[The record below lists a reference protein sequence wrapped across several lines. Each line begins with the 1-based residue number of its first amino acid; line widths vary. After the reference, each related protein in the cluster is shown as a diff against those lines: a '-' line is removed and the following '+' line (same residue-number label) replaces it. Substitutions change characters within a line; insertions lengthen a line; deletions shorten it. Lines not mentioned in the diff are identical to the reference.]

1 MKIKLIVS
9 ITFLIIILS
18 QKENVTNS
26 NKNDNIL
33 NMTNY
38 EMDKLMSCSYIITL
52 KTQEDKDLI
61 DSVKNKLNTTQQEKI
76 AAKIYTDMYEKCVN
90 TIKEESVAKIFQNL
104 KLVIQPEYSE
114 EVRKLVEI
122 DYTMYNNNINL
133 NLTLNQ
139 QILVYKF
146 QKVRELFQKKKDE
159 NPDEDRENER
169 GEDNES
175 FQSNTY
181 DIMKMPKYINVIM
194 FIIVFGFLFLGTY
207 FLLRKLTYKPEKKKK
222 KKN

>member
-26 NKNDNIL
+26 NKNENTLNIS
-33 NMTNY
+33 NY

-61 DSVKNKLNTTQQEKI
+61 DSVKKKLNTTQQEKI
-76 AAKIYTDMYEKCVN
+76 SAKIYTDMFEKCVN
-90 TIKEESVAKIFQNL
+90 TIKEESVSKIFKNL
-104 KLVIQPEYSE
+104 KLVIEPEYSE

-122 DYTMYNNNINL
+122 DYTIYNNNQNL

-146 QKVRELFQKKKDE
+146 QKVREIFQKKKAE
-159 NPDEDRENER
+159 NPKEDIENER
-169 GEDNES
+169 GEENDD
-175 FQSNTY
+175 FTSNTY
-181 DIMKMPKYINVIM
+181 DITKMPKYINAIL
-194 FIIVFGFLFLGTY
+194 FIIVFGLLFFGTY
-207 FLLRKLTYKPEKKKK
+207 FLLKKLTYKPEKKKK

>member
-1 MKIKLIVS
+1 MKIKLLFS
-9 ITFLIIILS
+9 ITFLIIILCK
-18 QKENVTNS
+18 KENITNS

-61 DSVKNKLNTTQQEKI
+61 DSVKKKLNTTQQEKI
-76 AAKIYTDMYEKCVN
+76 SAKIYTDMFEKCVN
-90 TIKEESVAKIFQNL
+90 TIKEESVSKIFKNL
-104 KLVIQPEYSE
+104 KLVIEPEYSE

-122 DYTMYNNNINL
+122 DYTIYNNNQNL

-146 QKVRELFQKKKDE
+146 QKVREIFQKKKAE
-159 NPDEDRENER
+159 NPKEDIENER
-169 GEDNES
+169 GEENDD
-175 FQSNTY
+175 FTSNTY
-181 DIMKMPKYINVIM
+181 DITKMPKYINAIL
-194 FIIVFGFLFLGTY
+194 FIIVFGLLFFGTY
-207 FLLRKLTYKPEKKKK
+207 FLLKKLTYKPEKKKK

>member
-1 MKIKLIVS
+1 MKIKLIFS
-9 ITFLIIILS
+9 ITFLIIILC
-18 QKENVTNS
+18 QKEKETHS
-26 NKNDNIL
+26 NENDNL
-33 NMTNY
+33 NITNY

-61 DSVKNKLNTTQQEKI
+61 DSVKNKLNTTQQDKI
-76 AAKIYTDMYEKCVN
+76 AAKIYTDMFEKCVN
-90 TIKEESVAKIFQNL
+90 TIKEESVLKIFKNL
-104 KLVIQPEYSE
+104 KLVIEPEYSE
-114 EVRKLVEI
+114 DVRKLVEM
-122 DYTMYNNNINL
+122 DYTIYNDNINF
-133 NLTLNQ
+133 NLTINQ
-139 QILVYKF
+139 QILIYKF
-146 QKVRELFQKKKDE
+146 QKVRELFQKKKE
-159 NPDEDRENER
+159 KNFDEDRENER

>member
-1 MKIKLIVS
+1 MKIKLIFS
-9 ITFLIIILS
+9 ITFLIIILC
-18 QKENVTNS
+18 QKEKETHS
-26 NKNDNIL
+26 NENDNL

-61 DSVKNKLNTTQQEKI
+61 DSVKKKLNTTQQEKI
-76 AAKIYTDMYEKCVN
+76 SAKIYTDMFEKCVN
-90 TIKEESVAKIFQNL
+90 TIKEESVSKIFKNL
-104 KLVIQPEYSE
+104 KLVIEPEYSE

-122 DYTMYNNNINL
+122 DYTIYNNNQNL

-146 QKVRELFQKKKDE
+146 QKVREIFQKKKAE
-159 NPDEDRENER
+159 NPKEDIENER
-169 GEDNES
+169 GEENDD
-175 FQSNTY
+175 FTSNTY
-181 DIMKMPKYINVIM
+181 DITKMPKYINAIL
-194 FIIVFGFLFLGTY
+194 FIIVFGLLFFGTY
-207 FLLRKLTYKPEKKKK
+207 FLLKKLTYKPEKKKK

>member
-1 MKIKLIVS
+1 MKTKIV
-9 ITFLIIILS
+9 FLFLFFIQIS
-18 QKENVTNS
+18 CQKQNKTSTNE
-26 NKNDNIL
+26 KEAEL
-33 NMTNY
+33 NMSKS

-61 DSVKNKLNTTQQEKI
+61 DSVKNKLNSTQQEKI

-90 TIKEESVAKIFQNL
+90 TIKEESVSKIFQNL

-122 DYTMYNNNINL
+122 DYTMYNNNMNL

-146 QKVRELFQKKKDE
+146 QKVRELFQKKKED
-159 NPDEDRENER
+159 NPDEERENER

-194 FIIVFGFLFLGTY
+194 FIIVFGVLFLGTF

>member
-1 MKIKLIVS
+1 MKIKLIFS
-9 ITFLIIILS
+9 ITFLIIILC
-18 QKENVTNS
+18 QKEKETHS
-26 NKNDNIL
+26 NENDNL

-61 DSVKNKLNTTQQEKI
+61 DSVKNKLNTTQQDKI
-76 AAKIYTDMYEKCVN
+76 AAKIYTDMFEKCVN
-90 TIKEESVAKIFQNL
+90 TIKEESVLKIFKNL
-104 KLVIQPEYSE
+104 KLVIEPEYSE
-114 EVRKLVEI
+114 DVRKLVEM
-122 DYTMYNNNINL
+122 DYTIYNDNINF
-133 NLTLNQ
+133 NLTINQ
-139 QILVYKF
+139 QILIYKF
-146 QKVRELFQKKKDE
+146 QKVRELFQKKKE
-159 NPDEDRENER
+159 KNFDEDRENER